1 MSQTAPYAV
10 PPRAAEARENLVA
23 APPSVGPLPPPP
35 SPAGRVA
42 GTLSS
47 PQTALPELPL
57 PEKMAEML
65 ELAKAILDGL
75 SQYGSELGVKGDS
88 VALLQAAVGT
98 VIAAEDSHRAAL
110 DTKQILNS
118 TLTHVDGE
126 AKLYLAVAR
135 QVLAHYHGA
144 EWSAA
149 WAAAGFPSRSTEVP
163 ESMGERQ
170 QLLGCLRAYFAQHGG
185 HENGPRNVTA
195 TRAGSLAEELGAARK
210 NFAAVLAHAIR
221 HKVSRDA
228 AAAVLRQRL
237 GSLLDELGL
246 LLAEDDPRWHAF
258 GLSPVAAAS
267 ASAIPTAPELLVVVP
282 GMAGHVN
289 ADWARAARA
298 TRYRIYRQ
306 VMGVEARFKLAHV
319 AEEGDVTLS
328 SMPSGAQVRLR
339 ITAVNAAGESEPSE
353 PVEVWVP

>member
-1 MSQTAPYAV
+1 MNQTAPDTA
-10 PPRAAEARENLVA
+10 PPCAAEACENFVA

-42 GTLSS
+42 GTFSS
-47 PQTALPELPL
+47 RQTALPEPPL
-57 PEKMAEML
+57 PEKMEEL
-65 ELAKAILDGL
+65 IELAKAMLDGL
-75 SQYGSELGVKGDS
+75 SQYGPELGVRKDS
-88 VALLQAAVGT
+88 MALLQAAVGK
-98 VIAAEDSHRAAL
+98 VIAAEDSHRAAR
-110 DTKQILNS
+110 DTRQILNS
-118 TLTHVDGE
+118 TLAHVDGE
-126 AKLYLAVAR
+126 AQLYLAVAR
-135 QVLAHYHGA
+135 KVLKHYHGA
-144 EWSAA
+144 DWSAA
-149 WAAAGFPSRSTEVP
+149 WAAAGFPNRSTEVP
-163 ESMGERQ
+163 ETMAERQ

-185 HENGPRNVTA
+185 HENGPKNVTA
-195 TRAGSLAEELGAARK
+195 ARAGALTEELGAARK

-228 AAAVLRQRL
+228 AVVVLRQRL
-237 GSLLDELGL
+237 GYLFDELGL

-258 GLSPVAAAS
+258 GLSPAATAS
-267 ASAIPTAPELLVVVP
+267 ASAIPTAPELLVAVP
-282 GMAGHVN
+282 GMTGHVN

-319 AEEGDVTLS
+319 AEEGDVTLNS
-328 SMPSGAQVRLR
+328 LPSGAQVRLR